1 MENREAIG
9 QLLDYGR
16 DILTL
21 KKRRRRLEVKNK
33 VGRPLKFTPE
43 SLQMIIDTYFETT
56 LIGEYTITGLALLV
70 GSKQLIQDYEKRKDF
85 SEIIKRAKLMVEND
99 YELSLRKHGKA
110 GDIFGLKNF
119 GWKDQQDLKVDS
131 VVKHGIS
138 DDLAALIEDIVGSV
152 RNDP

>member
-1 MENREAIG
+1 M
-9 QLLDYGR
+9 
-16 DILTL
+16 
-21 KKRRRRLEVKNK
+21 KNK
-33 VGRPLKFTPE
+33 VGKPLKFTPE
-43 SLQMIIDTYFETT
+43 SLQMIISKYFETT